1 MVVCNVFAVI
11 EPPVERAV
19 RLVLLPIIT
28 EVDHRIP
35 LFRVWREYRDA
46 PWPELLR
53 YWGVPN
59 LQVINREAHVA
70 KRSTAARNRRATRYS
85 ASGLA

>member
-11 EPPVERAV
+11 KAPVEHAV

-28 EVDHRIP
+28 EEDHRIP

-53 YWGVPN
+53 YWGLPN
-59 LQVINREAHVA
+59 PQVINHEAHVA
-70 KRSTAARNRRATRYS
+70 KCSTEARNRRAARYS